1 MNHNISII
9 IPVYNNP
16 KTIKKVVEDALF
28 LNIFVIVI
36 DDGSDIKVETLLK
49 KDKNLTILRD
59 DKNQGKGVAILTG
72 TKEAKKRGFSYVI
85 SIDGDGQ
92 HYPQEVLKLLP
103 LLKDENIV
111 IGNRAFKENVPNTSK
126 FGRQFSNFWIWTE
139 SGEWLKDTQSGFRAY
154 PISIL
159 DLELTQSRYD
169 LEIEVLVKHLW
180 SGKKIKEVAI
190 EVYYPPKG
198 ARISHFDKV
207 EDNIRLSK
215 IHTRLFFL
223 NILRGFGV
231 FKYHILH

>member
-16 KTIKKVVEDALF
+16 KTIKKVVEDALL

-36 DDGSDIKVETLLK
+36 DDGSDIKVETLLEQNR
-49 KDKNLTILRD
+49 NLTILRH

-72 TKEAKKRGFSYVI
+72 VKEAKKRGFNYVI

-92 HYPQEVLKLLP
+92 HYPREVLKLLP

-111 IGNRAFKENVPNTSK
+111 IGNRAFKENVPSASK

-139 SGEWLKDTQSGFRAY
+139 SGKWLNDTQSGFRAY

-159 DLELTQSRYD
+159 ELDLTQSRYD
-169 LEIEVLVKHLW
+169 LEIEVLTKHLW
-180 SGKKIKEVAI
+180 SGRAIKEVEI

-198 ARISHFDKV
+198 TRVSHFDKV
-207 EDNIRLSK
+207 QDNIKLSK
-215 IHTRLFFL
+215 IHSRLFFL
-223 NILRGFGV
+223 NILRLSHLFRTP
-231 FKYHILH
+231 

>member
-16 KTIKKVVEDALF
+16 ETIKKVVEEALL
-28 LNIFVIVI
+28 LNMFVIVI
-36 DDGSDIKVETLLK
+36 DDGSDIKIETLLEQN
-49 KDKNLTILRD
+49 KNLTILRH

-72 TKEAKKRGFSYVI
+72 TKEAKKRGFNYVI

-92 HYPQEVLKLLP
+92 HYPKEVLKLLP

-111 IGNRAFKENVPNTSK
+111 IGNRAFKENVPNASK

-139 SGEWLKDTQSGFRAY
+139 SGKWLNDTQSGFRAY

-159 DLELTQSRYD
+159 ELDLTQSRYD
-169 LEIEVLVKHLW
+169 LEIEVLTKHLW
-180 SGKKIKEVAI
+180 SGRAINEVEI

-198 ARISHFDKV
+198 TRVSHFDKV
-207 EDNIRLSK
+207 QDNIRLSR
-215 IHTRLFFL
+215 IHSRLFFL
-223 NILRGFGV
+223 NILRGLFI
-231 FKYHILH
+231 KK